1 MISIER
7 LGHIPSPAML
17 SQSQRS
23 RLQIA
28 DSVESEEADDDD
40 AGNSIHNKAVHPI
53 EFADDDVDENVV
65 NTTEDESLFTTD
77 ADVDII
83 SEKSNHKSLEPT
95 TEPSLPEM
103 TSTTT
108 TTTNT
113 PPRISSTETTR
124 RTTNA
129 DSSLVIP
136 TQDPRLS
143 YDDSEWK
150 PLIVNMKPPGR
161 AQLEQRPASMIP
173 HPAESEDDALLLNHQ
188 PAPEDDPDIYQIG
201 LENHAEEPP
210 AGYQVEEEGQKQTAD
225 LQSNVK
231 HDRRVISTS
240 AANENEKDVARGEA
254 EASPDEATSPVTPTK
269 FNFLQWFNSQLNNV
283 KLAQTR
289 QQEQQQQQQAAAA
302 ANNST
307 NAELPAGPIS
317 PTRFFTVKPT
327 AVSYTGVQ
335 PILRPKPWEE
345 NSTDSPPPP
354 PPAPPMGPL
363 SVAGFIVSTM
373 NRTAIT
379 DSAVVLP
386 QSFHVQTSL
395 SLAKEPLKLVES
407 PRSQKSLPD
416 NFQLAMMSSSS
427 SASSSSSTRNPRELQ
442 LADRQTQVES
452 LTDFFPRVRRPVAR
466 PQVSKAQQRDNS
478 AGTRLPIE
486 GLFSTLKP
494 PQGAAGQET
503 IISKHR
509 SSSSSS
515 HTNSPIYTFKLNQG
529 QSVHDVLSQLLAD
542 LTIGESP
549 SLVEV
554 DGAAPSLT
562 LAEQEQLENN
572 DMKNKASNK
581 KVDDDRLKPWAHMP
595 FRPAILNALYHNTRN
610 STSTN
615 TSTSTSTS
623 TNVSTPA
630 AITSVTSLN
639 EDAGVT
645 TSTEIATSGGPNIQQ
660 VVTNWPTE
668 FTTAVAGK

>member
-1 MISIER
+1 
-7 LGHIPSPAML
+7 ML

-28 DSVESEEADDDD
+28 DSVEDEEADDD
-40 AGNSIHNKAVHPI
+40 AGNSIHNEAVDPI
-53 EFADDDVDENVV
+53 EFADDVDENVV

-108 TTTNT
+108 TTTTNT
-113 PPRISSTETTR
+113 PPRMSSTETTR
-124 RTTNA
+124 RTTA

-161 AQLEQRPASMIP
+161 GQLEQTPASMIP

-210 AGYQVEEEGQKQTAD
+210 AGYQVEEEGQKQQTAD

-240 AANENEKDVARGEA
+240 AANENEKDMASGEA

-302 ANNST
+302 ANNNST

-335 PILRPKPWEE
+335 PIMRPKPWEE

-354 PPAPPMGPL
+354 SPPPPPMGPL

-416 NFQLAMMSSSS
+416 NVQLGMMSSS
-427 SASSSSSTRNPRELQ
+427 AAAAGSSTRNPRELQ
-442 LADRQTQVES
+442 SADRQTQVES
-452 LTDFFPRVRRPVAR
+452 LTDFFPPVRRPVAR

-478 AGTRLPIE
+478 AGSLPIE

-509 SSSSSS
+509 SSSN
-515 HTNSPIYTFKLNQG
+515 TNSPIYTFKLNQG

-615 TSTSTSTS
+615 TSTSTST
-623 TNVSTPA
+623 NVSTPA
-630 AITSVTSLN
+630 AITSVTPLN

-660 VVTNWPTE
+660 VVTNSPTE